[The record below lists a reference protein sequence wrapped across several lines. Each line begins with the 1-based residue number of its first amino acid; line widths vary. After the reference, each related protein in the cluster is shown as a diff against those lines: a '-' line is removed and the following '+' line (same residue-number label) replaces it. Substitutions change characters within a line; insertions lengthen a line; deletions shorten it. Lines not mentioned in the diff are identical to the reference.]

1 MTEISD
7 VRAELSRAIGD
18 AYTAG
23 FHYSFREARDHTRA
37 SLINPAV
44 GDILALAEDTPS
56 LVLNYSTVR
65 NAEGGAQT
73 SKSELLRTPDGV
85 VIRHTDVATGK
96 LLAEV
101 DLPAASEH
109 DDDHV
114 FDTLQECIAA
124 FQESEVQA
132 QFQAEANKTCRTQYP
147 HLHCCLRN
155 GNCFSVVLIV
165 RPTSWKCLVS
175 VAYDPA
181 EFFTRLDR

>member
-1 MTEISD
+1 MTELSNI
-7 VRAELSRAIGD
+7 RAELSRSISD
-18 AYTAG
+18 SYTAG
-23 FHYSFREARDHTRA
+23 FLFSFSEERDHTRA

-65 NAEGGAQT
+65 SAEGGVQT
-73 SKSELLRTPDGV
+73 SKSELLRTQDGMA
-85 VIRHTDVATGK
+85 IRHTDVATGK

-101 DLPAASEH
+101 VLPAASRH
-109 DDDHV
+109 DDDHL
-114 FDTLQECIAA
+114 FDTVQECIAA
-124 FQESEVQA
+124 FQESKLQA
-132 QFQAEANKTCRTQYP
+132 QFQTEANTTCRTQYP

-181 EFFTRLDR
+181 EFFKRTDR